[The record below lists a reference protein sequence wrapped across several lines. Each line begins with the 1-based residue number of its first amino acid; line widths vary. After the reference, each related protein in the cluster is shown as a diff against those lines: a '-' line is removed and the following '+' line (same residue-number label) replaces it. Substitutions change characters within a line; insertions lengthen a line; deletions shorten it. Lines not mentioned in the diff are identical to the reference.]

1 VQQVDWVERWQG
13 MILLHRVKIR
23 FFFTGIL
30 NTVVGLGTFPALYY
44 LLESRQFHYLV
55 ILTITQVLCICFA
68 YLTNKFLVFKT
79 KGNYANEFSKFITFH
94 LSYFAINLVM
104 LPLMVIG
111 LNFNPVIAQ
120 TLFAVTVIVS
130 SYFWHSRITFSPN

>member
-104 LPLMVIG
+104 LPLMVVG

>member
-1 VQQVDWVERWQG
+1 MQQVDWVERWQG

-104 LPLMVIG
+104 LPLMVVG

>member
-1 VQQVDWVERWQG
+1 MQQVDWVERWQG
-13 MILLHRVKIR
+13 MILLHRVKMR

-94 LSYFAINLVM
+94 LSYFAVNLVM
-104 LPLMVIG
+104 LPLMVSG

-120 TLFAVTVIVS
+120 SLFALTVIVS

>member
-1 VQQVDWVERWQG
+1 MQQVHWVKRCQG
-13 MILLHRVKIR
+13 IVFQHQVKIR

-44 LLESRQFHYLV
+44 LLESRQLHYLM
-55 ILTITQVLCICFA
+55 ILTISQTLCICFA

-79 KGNYANEFSKFITFH
+79 RGNYANEFSKFITFH
-94 LSYFAINLVM
+94 LSYFAVNLVM
-104 LPLMVIG
+104 LPLMVGG
-111 LNFNPVIAQ
+111 LDFNPVIAQ
-120 TLFAVTVIVS
+120 TLFALTVIVS